1 MILMH
6 TEVWELLSQW
16 IKTCDHLHK
25 HQNQGT
31 AGMGW
36 RKKKFF
42 FLIAK
47 IFYLHSFRKE
57 RSLLFSNGKGH
68 MCLETQ
74 RNVQNQA
81 SGRAGSKALAGPS
94 LMFLLG
100 CCVPSL
106 PLSVPLFSS
115 SQNPSPA
122 AIHSFFFLS
131 FNFSSAHHPYLSL
144 SISPE
149 VQGLT
154 YSDEPISSRPA

>member
-1 MILMH
+1 
-6 TEVWELLSQW
+6 
-16 IKTCDHLHK
+16 
-25 HQNQGT
+25 
-31 AGMGW
+31 
-36 RKKKFF
+36 
-42 FLIAK
+42 
-47 IFYLHSFRKE
+47 
-57 RSLLFSNGKGH
+57 

-81 SGRAGSKALAGPS
+81 SGRAGNKALAGPS